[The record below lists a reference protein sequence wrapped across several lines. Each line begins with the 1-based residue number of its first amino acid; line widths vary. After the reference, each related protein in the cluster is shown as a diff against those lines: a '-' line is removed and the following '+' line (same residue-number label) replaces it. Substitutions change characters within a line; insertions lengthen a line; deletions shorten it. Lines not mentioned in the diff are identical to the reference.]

1 MPDPGRFEL
10 QDIKTEAVTADQ
22 LDAMRKLACGHEALF
37 SRRAIK
43 FRSMDLDRERL
54 TGSGC
59 RDLVLSEYTF
69 LKRPVI
75 VINDAICIGN
85 AAKVVN
91 AAMDAVAR

>member
-1 MPDPGRFEL
+1 MG
-10 QDIKTEAVTADQ
+10 
-22 LDAMRKLACGHEALF
+22 
-37 SRRAIK
+37 
-43 FRSMDLDRERL
+43 LDRERL